1 MVLSIANGT
10 KMISVKHFGM
20 IGATQLTRTWAANPA
35 HNKARPVQPFLQN
48 FSAHVDSGSRL
59 REVQKF
65 PPFCRARVAQ
75 EERSRTDSA
84 YAPQASA
91 GRETLCQQSKILPKE
106 PALGPAPAPI
116 PRSGWRR
123 IISRRNRRCLA
134 RSSSITTPSTGS
146 PISSRPEHFSE
157 EVHRRIFDVA
167 SQLIRAGKL
176 ASPITL
182 KTFLGEHDLGG
193 VTVPQYLARLA
204 AEATTVINAEDY
216 GRTIHDL
223 ALRRDLI
230 LIGEDIVNAAYD
242 APVNA
247 TPREQ
252 IEDAERKLYSIAETG
267 RYEGGFQRF
276 SDALTTAVDMA
287 AKAYRARRTLVGDRD
302 GPRRSRSLHGRP
314 AAVRSCDCRRAS
326 RNGQD
331 GACDQHR
338 LQHR

>member
-1 MVLSIANGT
+1 MSL
-10 KMISVKHFGM
+10 
-20 IGATQLTRTWAANPA
+20 L
-35 HNKARPVQPFLQN
+35 L
-48 FSAHVDSGSRL
+48 L
-59 REVQKF
+59 
-65 PPFCRARVAQ
+65 AQ
-75 EERSRTDSA
+75 ESCRLAQYPPSERNVIWILGTAA
-84 YAPQASA
+84 YQAVTGNA
-91 GRETLCQQSKILPKE
+91 CAILVNND
-106 PALGPAPAPI
+106 AFD
-116 PRSGWRR
+116 R
-123 IISRRNRRCLA
+123 ISDFL
-134 RSSSITTPSTGS
+134 
-146 PISSRPEHFSE
+146 RPEHFSE

-242 APVNA
+242 APVN
-247 TPREQ
+247 TSPREQ

-276 SDALTTAVDMA
+276 SDALPPPSIWRQKRSSATDACLGSRQVSPISIATWA
-287 AKAYRARRTLVGDRD
+287 AC
-302 GPRRSRSLHGRP
+302 SRPIL
-314 AAVRSCDCRRAS
+314 
-326 RNGQD
+326 
-331 GACDQHR
+331 
-338 LQHR
+338 